1 MGIEHIRNLI
11 AMDGT
16 AIVCIAD
23 DFPDSIVSCVEML
36 RLEYP
41 NWEEVRTF
49 TNVRELAS
57 ADLCDVVIIATP
69 NNTHHRVLLQAYEH
83 APGRVSFLVEKPLCT
98 TIEHCREVVSAASA
112 RIGVTYVG
120 LEYCYM
126 PPITRVLKDAKRGL
140 VGAPIMCAIREHRF
154 PFLRKVRDWNRFSC
168 NSGGTLVEKTC
179 HFFDLFSRV
188 FASRSPQSVF
198 ASGAQD
204 VNHLDEKYNGQT
216 PDILDNAYVV
226 INYGEGRR
234 AMLDLCMFAEASQ
247 SQEEVVIVGARGK
260 LEAFLPQLE
269 VRTGIRGT
277 HALDKVVVE
286 KVDDDRIRYQGHH
299 HGSSY
304 LEHLDFLKVVSGDT
318 DSVPAA
324 GLYQGLLSVAIGVA
338 AQKSIEEDRLVL
350 MTEIVTTNELELGSY
365 K

>member
-16 AIVCIAD
+16 AVVCIAD
-23 DFPDSIVSCVEML
+23 NFPDSVISCVEML

-41 NWEEVRTF
+41 DWEKVRTF
-49 TNVRELAS
+49 TNVMDLVS

-69 NNTHHRVLLQAYEH
+69 NNTHHRVLLDAYKL
-83 APGRVSFLVEKPLCT
+83 APDRVNFLVEKPLCT
-98 TIEHCREVVSAASA
+98 TVEHCREVVTAAQA
-112 RIGVTYVG
+112 RTGVTYVG
-120 LEYCYM
+120 LEYSYM
-126 PPITRVLKDAKRGL
+126 PPIARVLRDARRGV

-154 PFLRKVRDWNRFSC
+154 PFLRKVRDWNRFNH

-179 HFFDLFSRV
+179 HFFDLFNRV

-204 VNHLDEKYNGQT
+204 VNHLDEKYEGKT

-226 INYGEGRR
+226 INYGAGRR
-234 AMLDLCMFAEASQ
+234 AMLDLCMFAEASR
-247 SQEEVVIVGARGK
+247 SQEEVVIVGAQGK

-277 HALDKVVVE
+277 HALDNVVVE

-304 LEHLDFLKVVSGDT
+304 LEHLDFLKVVSGKV
-318 DSVPAA
+318 DSVPTA
-324 GLYQGLLSVAIGVA
+324 GLYQGLLSVAMGVA
-338 AQKSIEEDRLVL
+338 AHNSIEEGRVVM
-350 MTEIVTTNELELGSY
+350 MTEIVTTNELELGMY